1 MAHAVNVQEL
11 SAKSAHQYR
20 EKKTLECM
28 INEQAFVA
36 KQGSI
41 YTINNIKQAI
51 NDCYSYE
58 VN

>member
-1 MAHAVNVQEL
+1 
-11 SAKSAHQYR
+11 
-20 EKKTLECM
+20 M
-28 INEQAFVA
+28 INEQAFFA
-36 KQGSI
+36 KRESI